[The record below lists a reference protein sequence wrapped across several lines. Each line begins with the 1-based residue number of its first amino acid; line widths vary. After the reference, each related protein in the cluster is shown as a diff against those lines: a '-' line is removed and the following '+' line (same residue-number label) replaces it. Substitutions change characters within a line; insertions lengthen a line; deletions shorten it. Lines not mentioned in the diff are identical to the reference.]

1 MSRIDYN
8 YPVIW
13 ISPQKNSTCRSA
25 KLRTKITSPIAK
37 STSPG
42 LSDTTFFARCIQ
54 KYFRL
59 ISLTTWCLAN
69 LGIGMPMLASNYIPE
84 GMTLVLQSE
93 NGVLGLVSI
102 SERGLVILQDLATR
116 SIQTFSRATLSK
128 NIYSVYLLRRESL
141 TELHFQWSFRYSPP
155 PLHPQGVPNDL
166 PWGEGAILSF

>member
-1 MSRIDYN
+1 MG
-8 YPVIW
+8 
-13 ISPQKNSTCRSA
+13 
-25 KLRTKITSPIAK
+25 KLKAK

-102 SERGLVILQDLATR
+102 SERGLVVLQDLATKHSNIFSGR
-116 SIQTFSRATLSK
+116 SFKKYLLSVLCKEGIVNCVTFSLKLS
-128 NIYSVYLLRRESL
+128 VSL
-141 TELHFQWSFRYSPP
+141 HPP
-155 PLHPQGVPNDL
+155 PLPPPPSPTGNAQWPSLGRGGYLFNLCEISLYPQPPRKHLVPRQL
-166 PWGEGAILSF
+166 